1 MYVVRY
7 GVCLIAASALLG
19 IGIAQAT
26 MHYVFPDRPIA
37 TEGFDQATW
46 HKCEGRKPVKI
57 NKRKYTWYCGP
68 AALVDDEQAGVT
80 GKGIAAMAE
89 GTTTRRIPS
98 RSAGGRGMASG
109 GR

>member
-1 MYVVRY
+1 MYAVRY
-7 GVCLIAASALLG
+7 AVCLIAASALLG

-26 MHYVFPDRPIA
+26 MHYVFPDQPIA

-46 HKCEGRKPVKI
+46 RKCEGRKPVKI

-68 AALVDDEQAGVT
+68 AALVDDEQAGVA
-80 GKGIAAMAE
+80 GRGVAAMDAS
-89 GTTTRRIPS
+89 TTTRRTSS
-98 RSAGGRGMASG
+98 RSAGSRSMAAG

>member
-57 NKRKYTWYCGP
+57 GKHKYTWYCGP
-68 AALVDDEQAGVT
+68 AALVDDDAAGVA
-80 GKGIAAMAE
+80 GAGAVAMAE
-89 GTTTRRIPS
+89 SATTRRPPS
-98 RSAGGRGMASG
+98 RSAGGRSKTQG